1 MNKELKE
8 TKRMEYEQTEYIN
21 KETEIIKWN
30 QIENP
35 ELKNTIPEMKNW
47 LEGLTSI
54 SEQAE
59 ESRNKSQLKLY
70 RLKDRR
76 KNEEK
81 WTEPETLRHHRVYQ
95 HCGNSRN
102 RMGTESMF
110 EEAISRDAKNLFYTN
125 FHLTH
130 EATKNGVAGLKFTM
144 AM

>member
-1 MNKELKE
+1 MFKELKE
-8 TKRMEYEQTEYIN
+8 TTPKALKESIKRMFPQIEDISI
-21 KETEIIKWN
+21 ETEIIKIK

-76 KNEEK
+76 KNGERISEEIII
-81 WTEPETLRHHRVYQ
+81 Q
-95 HCGNSRN
+95 
-102 RMGTESMF
+102 
-110 EEAISRDAKNLFYTN
+110 
-125 FHLTH
+125 
-130 EATKNGVAGLKFTM
+130 
-144 AM
+144 